1 MSTRIGRREFITL
14 LGGAAAAR
22 PLAGKCATAGDTGG
36 RVSRRG
42 FARAVYAP
50 ANGVSTYRRRLRL
63 SNYRLLGAKIDC
75 WAEN

>member
-1 MSTRIGRREFITL
+1 MRQARVHHAARRRGCGGPAA
-14 LGGAAAAR
+14 GGA
-22 PLAGKCATAGDTGG
+22 CATAGDTGG